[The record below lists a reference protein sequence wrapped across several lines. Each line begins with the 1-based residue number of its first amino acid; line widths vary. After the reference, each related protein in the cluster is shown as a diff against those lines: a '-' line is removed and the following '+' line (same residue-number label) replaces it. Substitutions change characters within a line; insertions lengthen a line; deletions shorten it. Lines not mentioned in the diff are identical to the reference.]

1 MNDGTEMD
9 CKKAYSMIHDFLDGT
24 LSAED
29 EKVFDRHVA
38 GCRSCARQ
46 IAAYRSVD
54 AHLNR
59 MEREKAPEGFAE
71 PVIRY
76 LKATGRIH
84 APVAA
89 ARAERVWQRI
99 LWWLPERLRVPALAS
114 VLLVVVLG
122 AVSIASGSFLGMMG
136 KGTIAA
142 KDVYLDAHQTI
153 TDVRVL
159 DDVSEGLE
167 KDVRTAKTVAGAVY
181 LLLSVLGQTYMIPA
195 LVMILMITVLTGW
208 YVKTILRR
216 SNENASYSF

>member
-1 MNDGTEMD
+1 MD

-29 EKVFDRHVA
+29 EKAFDHHVA
-38 GCRSCARQ
+38 GCRACARQ
-46 IAAYRSVD
+46 IATYRSME

-59 MEREKAPEGFAE
+59 MERERAPEGLAE

-76 LKATGRIH
+76 LKATGRIR
-84 APVAA
+84 APRAA
-89 ARAERVWQRI
+89 AGAERVWERV
-99 LWWLPERLRVPALAS
+99 LWWLPERLRVPALAA
-114 VLLVVVLG
+114 VVLVVVLSV
-122 AVSIASGSFLGMMG
+122 VSILSGSFLGMVG

-159 DDVSEGLE
+159 DDVSKDLE
-167 KDVRTAKTVAGAVY
+167 KDVRTAKTVVGAVY
-181 LLLSVLGQTYMIPA
+181 LLLSFLGQTYMIPA
-195 LVMILMITVLTGW
+195 LVMILMLSVLAGW

-216 SNENASYSF
+216 SDENASYSF